1 MPDALPDPD
10 GERMRRWAT
19 GDRTAFEE
27 IVRAWEKPV
36 GRFLIRLTRNPD
48 LAGDLTQE
56 VFLRVYLNGAK
67 YRDGGTFK
75 TWLYQIALN
84 LARDA
89 ARRQARAPLP
99 LLPEAIPADDG
110 EQPFDAR
117 QQAEVVNA
125 ALASLP
131 EPLREVVVL
140 RHYEDLSFEAMGRLL
155 GVPATTLKSRF
166 AVALKRLEAILVG
179 RVAVER
185 SETSPAG
192 RPPSPDVIGRRGSPP

>member
-1 MPDALPDPD
+1 MASALPDPD
-10 GERMRRWAT
+10 GDRMRRWSA

-36 GRFLIRLTRNPD
+36 GRFLIRLTRNPE

-56 VFLRVYLNGAK
+56 VFLRVYLKGAG
-67 YRDGGTFK
+67 YTHGGTFK

-89 ARRQARAPLP
+89 ARKHARAPVLP
-99 LLPEAIPADDG
+99 LLPAAHPAADD
-110 EQPFDAR
+110 EPAFDLR
-117 QQAEVVNA
+117 QQAEVVAA
-125 ALASLP
+125 ALAELP
-131 EPLREVVVL
+131 APLREVVVL

-166 AVALKRLEAILVG
+166 AVAMKRLEEILVPRLG
-179 RVAVER
+179 ER
-185 SETSPAG
+185 PA
-192 RPPSPDVIGRRGSPP
+192 